1 MASLASSE
9 VPSEDGRVSSFYSP
23 SPAVRSR
30 ALRGRPT
37 TVHVSASEFD
47 TPVSS
52 ECSHPPVRRN
62 GKEDGDQSQGVGEGS
77 SEVLEAPGRF
87 VSRDMLARTPLCAP
101 VPAPVS
107 PAASQSQDD
116 SLPPPPPSHEL
127 MSGNHD
133 PEPRGVSPD
142 MDPPPPP
149 PASEDCVQPQLS
161 GPKNRASS
169 RASNLPSGASE
180 TQTPDMI
187 ASRKLPT
194 GKQLARTPAA
204 AREGE
209 EAPVDD
215 VPSSD
220 LPSGNYNVPEVL
232 QKVAF
237 VQDQSTAENEEAL
250 RWYDEQQK
258 KAEEIRKRKN
268 EEAELKRKKREMEN
282 LAKEKRKIEE
292 EKKQLEEMRKALKQQ
307 QEQMQQQQKK
317 IEWEKTKL
325 KKDEEK
331 LRRQS
336 RQSGVGV
343 RMAPA
348 ARPSLCP
355 LPVIRDSPNS
365 VSSVPADQADECI
378 GAADTESPNIGDDL
392 NVKTDAT
399 NETNGSQD
407 NSLQRTQVKS
417 RKLSKNERKE
427 LLRETMK
434 ANVEKRKESTENM
447 LKMVRENARIRK
459 EEEGKNL
466 IEGES
471 QNDAKKYFNAEED
484 SPSIPKAPLMVPDQ
498 DMSVSSTS
506 ADKIEPANEE
516 VDLMVEQEDS
526 LNMTLKTEIITMAP
540 LTKKIKI
547 GRKEGARKRNPS
559 LLIDEGVRGHTSNP
573 RDDLE
578 YVSPPKKTKVDKTIS
593 VGRKKPSD
601 LVFSKI
607 LAVPECDDADKEES
621 PLYAPLPECKR
632 KKAVLL
638 TENVSVKEPE
648 KSRPRRR
655 KNEVVM
661 KDYSDSEDST
671 PPKKVK
677 GRAGKKKEIQSSSRG
692 KQKTDEKSDN
702 PNLVDDLIAEPQKD
716 TKKSAVRKNTKIKRS
731 SVSITREESR
741 TEKSPLRNA
750 AENNSALME
759 NPNVEP
765 PKVAKKLAGKKSV
778 KANPTST
785 TRDEPRT
792 EKSPLLKVIDTAPTE
807 DHDVVKPS
815 KVAKKP
821 AGKKSVKA
829 KPTITTQ
836 DVVRT
841 EKSPLTKEA
850 EGYVAP
856 MENPVGAS
864 EVPKKKSAGRKS
876 TKTMSSNSIE
886 DVVRTE
892 KSPLTSGKDDNIAL
906 GDEVQAAFNENAG
919 SKKTRKPRGKAASK
933 TLTKTEKDPIAVE
946 VEKETSVPESGGRPK
961 RSVKKKFDTL
971 EGFADRFVLCGL
983 FVSYLFT

>member
-1 MASLASSE
+1 MR
-9 VPSEDGRVSSFYSP
+9 G
-23 SPAVRSR
+23 
-30 ALRGRPT
+30 RGRPT

-52 ECSHPPVRRN
+52 ECLHPPARRN
-62 GKEDGDQSQGVGEGS
+62 GKEDGEREHSQGVGEGS
-77 SEVLEAPGRF
+77 CEVLEAPGRF

-101 VPAPVS
+101 VPAPAS

-127 MSGNHD
+127 MPGNHA

-149 PASEDCVQPQLS
+149 PASEDCVQPQLTES
-161 GPKNRASS
+161 KDRASS

-180 TQTPDMI
+180 TQIPDMI

-250 RWYDEQQK
+250 RRYNEQQK

-268 EEAELKRKKREMEN
+268 EEVELKRKKREMEN

-292 EKKQLEEMRKALKQQ
+292 EKKHLEEMRKALQQQ

-331 LRRQS
+331 LRRLS
-336 RQSGVGV
+336 RQSGVSV
-343 RMAPA
+343 RMAPV

-365 VSSVPADQADECI
+365 VSSVPTNQADECI
-378 GAADTESPNIGDDL
+378 RAANIESPNIGDDL
-392 NVKTDAT
+392 KVKTDTT

-459 EEEGKNL
+459 EEEEKNL

-471 QNDAKKYFNAEED
+471 QNDATKYFPAEED

-516 VDLMVEQEDS
+516 VDLMIEQEDS
-526 LNMTLKTEIITMAP
+526 LNMTVKTEIITMAP
-540 LTKKIKI
+540 LTKKIVI
-547 GRKEGARKRNPS
+547 GRKEGARKRNQS
-559 LLIDEGVRGHTSNP
+559 LLTDEGVRGHTSNP

-578 YVSPPKKTKVDKTIS
+578 SVSPPKKTKVDKTIS

-607 LAVPECDDADKEES
+607 LAVPERDDADKEES
-621 PLYAPLPECKR
+621 PLYAPLPQCRR
-632 KKAVLL
+632 KKAVIL
-638 TENVSVKEPE
+638 TENVSVEEPE

-692 KQKTDEKSDN
+692 KQKTEEKSDN
-702 PNLVDDLIAEPQKD
+702 PNLVDDLTAEPQKD
-716 TKKSAVRKNTKIKRS
+716 TKKSAVRKNTKIKRL

-765 PKVAKKLAGKKSV
+765 PKVTKKPAVKKSV
-778 KANPTST
+778 KANPTSA
-785 TRDEPRT
+785 TRDEART
-792 EKSPLLKVIDTAPTE
+792 EKSPLLKVVDTAPTE

-836 DVVRT
+836 DKVRT
-841 EKSPLTKEA
+841 EKSPLSKEA

-864 EVPKKKSAGRKS
+864 EVPKKKSAGMKS
-876 TKTMSSNSIE
+876 TKTKSSNSIE

-892 KSPLTSGKDDNIAL
+892 KSPLTSGKDDNIAFS
-906 GDEVQAAFNENAG
+906 DEVQAAFNENAG

-946 VEKETSVPESGGRPK
+946 VEKETSVPEAGGRPK

-971 EGFADRFVLCGL
+971 EGFADRFVLWSLCIL
-983 FVSYLFT
+983 SFYIR